1 MMSPHFIK
9 KYININD
16 LLNEIFY
23 DYNNL
28 DQIDEDK
35 FYEYKHFYIDNYV
48 SLIMNN
54 KNIKKLIDNFGFK
67 NAIKLYEE
75 EHGDFDISDNKTKNY
90 AILAYNLIDDY
101 INNNIEEINTN
112 YLNI

>member
-67 NAIKLYEE
+67 NAIKLYQENY
-75 EHGDFDISDNKTKNY
+75 GDFEIDDNKTKNY
-90 AILAYNLIDDY
+90 AKLAYTLIDNY
-101 INNNIEEINTN
+101 ISDNIEEINTN